1 MRDKLTTF
9 NVKQKKVGLR
19 NPWLYRNGHRKNL
32 GHRAHC
38 SKSWEAR
45 LQIGS
50 VMENSFWGSLLQV
63 LDMGDRMMKAMEC

>member
-1 MRDKLTTF
+1 MCRGEHEAYTYSIPT
-9 NVKQKKVGLR
+9 
-19 NPWLYRNGHRKNL
+19 
-32 GHRAHC
+32 RAHPVMQLLGINT
-38 SKSWEAR
+38 KVDAVLNLAR